1 MCFVAACARTSISQT
16 IQSTE
21 HCQYGICASSDVA
34 DCCNTDG
41 DRMQNV
47 SHPQDKE
54 LGSRL
59 RGATRKLEEDAEAE
73 PNGTTIVLCA
83 CQSDEPRQY
92 RSVAS
97 SMVVVSIMA
106 MVALVSSMIFIFTK
120 SIRQRHEIEHVEP
133 NGVSTSG
140 HQLIELVYKSKIE
153 ESKAS
158 LVTAKAEH
166 ADDRCAICLD
176 VLKDDLARP
185 QACGHVFHRT
195 CIESWIDHVTPPALQ
210 RDLSHDELHHPEH
223 TNRKLMCP
231 ICGRPFINRT
241 DDRTRSTLNWD
252 LPNHHNQIRPS
263 PPVTP
268 A

>member
-1 MCFVAACARTSISQT
+1 MCCLAACACTGESQT
-16 IQSTE
+16 TQSSGY
-21 HCQYGICASSDVA
+21 CQHGTCTSGDVA

-41 DRMQNV
+41 NRVQNR

-54 LGSRL
+54 VGSRL
-59 RGATRKLEEDAEAE
+59 RGETRKLEEDAQGE
-73 PNGTTIVLCA
+73 PNGTATYLCA
-83 CQSDEPRQY
+83 CEGDAARQY

-120 SIRQRHEIEHVEP
+120 SIRQRHEMEHIEP
-133 NGVSTSG
+133 NSASSRV
-140 HQLIELVYKSKIE
+140 QQFIELVYKSKIE

-158 LVTAKAEH
+158 LVSAKAED

-185 QACGHVFHRT
+185 RACGHVFHRA
-195 CIESWIDHVTPPALQ
+195 CIESWIDHVTPPAQQ

-231 ICGRPFINRT
+231 ICSRPFIKRT
-241 DDRTRSTLNWD
+241 DDRTR
-252 LPNHHNQIRPS
+252 PNQSLHVPDQDNQIRPS
-263 PPVTP
+263 SPVTP